1 MVIAFVATAILAGV
15 DPAFAALIKPL
26 LDRAFVEQNPTYI
39 RWIPVYIIGLFLLRG
54 LSSFV
59 SIFGMAWV
67 ARRVVKDMRGRVF
80 NKLLD
85 LPSRRSEEHTSE
97 LQSLMRI
104 SYAVFCL
111 KKKIYNSQHT
121 IINDTTSTN
130 YKRLTI

>member
-1 MVIAFVATAILAGV
+1 MVTAFVATAVLAGV
-15 DPAFAALIKPL
+15 DTAVAALIKPL

-80 NKLLD
+80 NKLQIGRA
-85 LPSRRSEEHTSE
+85 SCRERVC
-97 LQSLMRI
+97 Q
-104 SYAVFCL
+104 YV
-111 KKKIYNSQHT
+111 
-121 IINDTTSTN
+121 
-130 YKRLTI
+130 